1 MLEKILKFLPIYFVI
16 HIIRYTVALLQI
28 PHSYLRAL
36 FVKPEIVEINQ
47 YSNEHKFIFIYA
59 SIESQAGES
68 SQNILGAVKQL
79 GGYVIL
85 VTNSS
90 NYILSESVR
99 SSVDIFI
106 DNKNTG
112 WDFSQYK
119 RASQYIY
126 SNLNEVEYSKVI
138 YANDSVFYLPKNL
151 RDDVASLLSKEFDVT
166 APFDGLGRY
175 NYHFASWFI
184 SVGRDVF
191 LSEKIRTFWSKFF
204 EVKNK
209 FYAIV
214 EGEYSFSK
222 ALFSTLPRTF
232 VTYNGLYLSS
242 FEKMNLKH
250 LKYMSPKLHDDFFES
265 RDFMYGASD
274 LVEDPLRDYVSHNLS
289 EYPLAQT
296 FAPLLL
302 AFSNLS
308 FIKKDLFWNEFQS
321 ISSIY
326 FFTSLLDEKIN
337 KKYSNLIKAYFI
349 KRGTLSRSNSYV
361 KALNFLGVR

>member
-28 PHSYLRAL
+28 PHSYFRTL
-36 FVKPEIVEINQ
+36 FIKPEIVEVNQ
-47 YSNEHKFIFIYA
+47 YSNEHQFIFIYA
-59 SIESQAGES
+59 SIESQVGES
-68 SQNILGAVKQL
+68 SLNILSEVRKL
-79 GGYVIL
+79 GGYIIL

-90 NYILSESVR
+90 NYLLSESAR
-99 SSVDIFI
+99 NLVDVFI
-106 DNKNTG
+106 NNNDTG

-126 SNLNEVEYSKVI
+126 SNLSEADYSKVI

-151 RDDVASLLSKEFDVT
+151 KNDVDNLLSKDFDVA

-191 LSEKIRTFWSKFF
+191 LSEKIRKFWNKFF

-209 FYAIV
+209 FYAII
-214 EGEYSFSK
+214 EGEYAFSK
-222 ALFSTLPRTF
+222 ALFSTLPKTY

-242 FEKMNLKH
+242 LKEMNLKH

-265 RDFMYGASD
+265 RDFMYSVND

-321 ISSIY
+321 INSIY

-337 KKYSNLIKAYFI
+337 KKYSNLMKAYFI

>member
-16 HIIRYTVALLQI
+16 HVLRYTVAVLQI
-28 PHSYLRAL
+28 PHSYARAL
-36 FVKPEIVEINQ
+36 FVKPKVTEINK
-47 YSNEHKFIFIYA
+47 YSDKHQFILIYA
-59 SIESQAGES
+59 SIEAQIGES
-68 SQNILGAVKQL
+68 SINILTTVKHL
-79 GGYVIL
+79 GGYIIL
-85 VTNSS
+85 ITNSS
-90 NYILSESVR
+90 NYKLDEAAKIL
-99 SSVDIFI
+99 VDVFI
-106 DNKNTG
+106 DNRDTG

-126 SNLNEVEYSKVI
+126 ANLNEANFSKVI

-151 RDDVASLLSKEFDVT
+151 QNDITTLLNDEYDVATF
-166 APFDGLGRY
+166 FDGLGRY

-184 SVGRDVF
+184 SVGRDIF
-191 LSEKIRTFWSKFF
+191 LSEKIKKFWNKFF

-222 ALFSTLPRTF
+222 ALFSLLPKTY
-232 VTYNGLYLSS
+232 VVYNGFNLCSIP
-242 FEKMNLKH
+242 EMNLKH
-250 LKYMSPKLHDDFFES
+250 LKYMSPKLHDEFFES
-265 RDFMYGASD
+265 RDFMYSAND
-274 LVEDPLRDYVSHNLS
+274 LTEDPLRDYVSHSLS

-302 AFSNLS
+302 EFSNLS

-326 FFTSLLDEKIN
+326 FFTSILDQKIN
-337 KKYSNLIKAYFI
+337 KNYSNLMKAYFI
-349 KRGTLSRSNSYV
+349 KRGTLSRSNSYI
-361 KALNFLGVR
+361 KALNFLGIR

>member
-1 MLEKILKFLPIYFVI
+1 M
-16 HIIRYTVALLQI
+16 RYTVALLQI

-36 FVKPEIVEINQ
+36 VVKPKIVEIKK
-47 YSNEHKFIFIYA
+47 YSAEHKFIFIYA
-59 SIESQAGES
+59 SIEPQVGES
-68 SQNILGAVKQL
+68 SQNILSTVKQL
-79 GGYVIL
+79 GGYTIL
-85 VTNSS
+85 ITNSS
-90 NYILSESVR
+90 NYILSEDSRRLIDV
-99 SSVDIFI
+99 FI
-106 DNKNTG
+106 DNKDTG

-126 SNLNEVEYSKVI
+126 LNLRGTDFSKVV
-138 YANDSVFYLPKNL
+138 YANDSVFYLPVNLKN
-151 RDDVASLLSKEFDVT
+151 DVANLLSEEFDVA

-184 SVGRDVF
+184 SVGREVF
-191 LSEKIRTFWSKFF
+191 LSEKIRTFWNKFF

-214 EGEYSFSK
+214 EGEYAFSK
-222 ALFSTLPRTF
+222 ALFSTLPKTF
-232 VTYNGLYLSS
+232 VAYNGLYLSS
-242 FEKMNLKH
+242 FKEMNLKH

-265 RDFMYGASD
+265 RDFMYGAGD

-302 AFSNLS
+302 AFANLS

-349 KRGTLSRSNSYV
+349 KRGTLSRSNSYI
-361 KALNFLGVR
+361 KGLNFLGIR

>member
-16 HIIRYTVALLQI
+16 HVLRYTVAFLQI
-28 PHSYLRAL
+28 PHSYVRAL
-36 FVKPEIVEINQ
+36 LVKPAIIEIND
-47 YSNEHKFIFIYA
+47 YSDDHKFIFIYG
-59 SIESQAGES
+59 SIEPRIGES
-68 SQNILGAVKQL
+68 STNILSTVKDL

-90 NYILSESVR
+90 QYIFDDKAKTLADV
-99 SSVDIFI
+99 FI
-106 DNKNTG
+106 DNKDTG

-126 SNLNEVEYSKVI
+126 SNLDKANFSKVI
-138 YANDSVFYLPKNL
+138 YANDSVFYLPKTLKNDL
-151 RDDVASLLSKEFDVT
+151 VALLNNEYDVGTF
-166 APFDGLGRY
+166 FDGLGRY

-184 SVGRDVF
+184 SVGRDIF
-191 LSEKIRTFWSKFF
+191 LSEKIRKFWNKFF

-222 ALFSTLPRTF
+222 TLFSLLPRTF
-232 VTYNGLYLSS
+232 VSYNGLYLCSLK
-242 FEKMNLKH
+242 EMNLKH

-265 RDFMYGASD
+265 RDFMYNNNE
-274 LVEDPLRDYVSHNLS
+274 LNEDPLRDYVSHSLS

-302 AFSNLS
+302 EFSNLS
-308 FIKKDLFWNEFQS
+308 CIKKDLFWNEFQS

-326 FFTSLLDEKIN
+326 FFVSILDQKIN
-337 KKYSNLIKAYFI
+337 KNYSNLIKAYFI

-361 KALNFLGVR
+361 KALNFLGIR